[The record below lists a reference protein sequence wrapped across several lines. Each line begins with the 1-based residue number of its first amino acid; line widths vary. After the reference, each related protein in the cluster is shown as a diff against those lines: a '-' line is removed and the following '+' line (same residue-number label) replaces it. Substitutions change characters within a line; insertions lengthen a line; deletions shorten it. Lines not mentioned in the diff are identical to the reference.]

1 MTDFRSFDGY
11 SMRTAS
17 LADRPVKSIQAWKK
31 PKVEN
36 TNAEKEI
43 LAKLNDIA
51 DGERTK
57 HIMAYA
63 PDHSRSG
70 SEQKDAYGFSDVIDV
85 INPLH
90 HLPLVG
96 MVYRELT
103 GDQIHPMSQ
112 IVGGAIYG
120 GPVGAISGTA
130 NAISQERT
138 GKDLGDHVMEFA
150 GFDLKTEAEEQAYQ
164 QKVNET
170 RAALIDLQEDIQKE
184 DMTEIS
190 LSAMPPKRQG

>member
-1 MTDFRSFDGY
+1 MTDFRSFDSY
-11 SMRTAS
+11 QMRTAS
-17 LADRPVKSIQAWKK
+17 LAERPVKSIQAWKK

-36 TNAEKEI
+36 TSAEKDI
-43 LAKLNDIA
+43 LAKLNDVA
-51 DGERTK
+51 DSERTK

-63 PDHSRSG
+63 PNPNENRSY
-70 SEQKDAYGFSDVIDV
+70 QKDVYDFSDVIDV
-85 INPLH
+85 VNPLH
-90 HLPLVG
+90 HLPVVG

-103 GDQIHPMSQ
+103 GDEIHPMSQ

-120 GPVGAISGTA
+120 GPLGAISGTA

-138 GKDLGDHVMEFA
+138 GKDVGDHVMEFA
-150 GFDLKTEAEEQAYQ
+150 GFNLKKEAEEQAYQ

-170 RAALIDLQEDIQKE
+170 RAALIDLQEDIQKQE
-184 DMTEIS
+184 ITEIS